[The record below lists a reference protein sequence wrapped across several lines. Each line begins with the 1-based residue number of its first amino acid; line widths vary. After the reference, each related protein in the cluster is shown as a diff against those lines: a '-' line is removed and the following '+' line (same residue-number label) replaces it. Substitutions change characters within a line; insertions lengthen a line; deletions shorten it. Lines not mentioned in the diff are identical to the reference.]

1 MEIGNRIKKYR
12 ESSNLSQEEL
22 ADKIFVSR
30 QTLSNWENNKFYPDI
45 KSITMLSNIFDV
57 SLDDFIKGDLE
68 EMKERIKESDKNNF
82 KVLSWIY
89 TFELLIM
96 VLSAYPLMIK
106 GGIIGIGIWIIIV
119 IITITTSFKIEKLK
133 NQYNI
138 HTYKEIVAF
147 YDDKKLS
154 HDERNVELGKRKYQG
169 IILAACSALIAIIV
183 MIIMNLIFK

>member
-12 ESSNLSQEEL
+12 ESNNLSQEEL

-106 GGIIGIGIWIIIV
+106 GGVICIGIWIIIV

>member
-1 MEIGNRIKKYR
+1 MEIGNRIKKYK

-96 VLSAYPLMIK
+96 VLSAYPLMK
-106 GGIIGIGIWIIIV
+106 VGIIGIGIWLIIV
-119 IITITTSFKIEKLK
+119 IITIITAFKVEKLK
-133 NQYNI
+133 SEYNI
-138 HTYKEIVAF
+138 HTYKEIIAF

-154 HDERNVELGKRKYQG
+154 HDEKNVELGKRKYQG
-169 IILAACSALIAIIV
+169 ILLAACSALIAIIV